1 MNGYTLPAVVVAL
14 VSVIAGVIADNVEP
28 VLTFIGG
35 GAATGVALTNAYL
48 LSFTNEPDFAKGTA
62 LGGVAGAIIGAGL
75 LLVDALVGG

>member
-1 MNGYTLPAVVVAL
+1 MNGYSLPVAIVATLTVV
-14 VSVIAGVIADNVEP
+14 AGVIADNVEP

-62 LGGVAGAIIGAGL
+62 LGGVAGAIVGAGL